1 MARGA
6 ATQHCAVKSGCVEV
20 HDSVVVQDVVVEH
33 AEQQH
38 DVALYAAVG
47 TGLGCKWWCICEM
60 EEA

>member
-6 ATQHCAVKSGCVEV
+6 AAQHC
-20 HDSVVVQDVVVEH
+20 VVVRDVVVKH

-47 TGLGCKWWCICEM
+47 TGLGCKWWCIGEM